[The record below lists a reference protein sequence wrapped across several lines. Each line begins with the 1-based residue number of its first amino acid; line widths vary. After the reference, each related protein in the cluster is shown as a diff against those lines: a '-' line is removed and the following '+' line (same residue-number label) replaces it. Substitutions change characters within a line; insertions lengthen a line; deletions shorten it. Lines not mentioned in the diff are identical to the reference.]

1 MKKICLSALT
11 AILVIGGANAEYYGI
26 VTTVEEPVVQQQQQQ
41 KPVKN
46 HTKSMGK
53 GGFVGGDETIVTIA
67 QVNEMRDGVPVVV
80 VGQII
85 QRMGDDKYLFQDGTD
100 SITIEIDD
108 DGWRGQTV
116 NETDTVKIYGDVDRG
131 IFDTEIDVDYVEK
144 I

>member
-26 VTTVEEPVVQQQQQQ
+26 VTTVEEPVVQQQQ
-41 KPVKN
+41 KLEKN
-46 HTKSMGK
+46 HTKPMGK
-53 GGFVGGDETIVTIA
+53 GGFVGGDETIVTIT

-80 VGQII
+80 VGQIV

-116 NETDTVKIYGDVDRG
+116 NESDTVKIYGDVDRG

>member
-1 MKKICLSALT
+1 
-11 AILVIGGANAEYYGI
+11 
-26 VTTVEEPVVQQQQQQ
+26 
-41 KPVKN
+41 
-46 HTKSMGK
+46 MGK

-80 VGQII
+80 VGQIV

-116 NETDTVKIYGDVDRG
+116 NESDTVKIYGDVDRG